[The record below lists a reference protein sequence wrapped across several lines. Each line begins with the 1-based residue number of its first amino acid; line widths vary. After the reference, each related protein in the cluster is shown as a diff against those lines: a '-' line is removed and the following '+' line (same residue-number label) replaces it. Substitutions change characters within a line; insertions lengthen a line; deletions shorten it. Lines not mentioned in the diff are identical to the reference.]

1 MSVRAK
7 HRTRTAPGRRAAGF
21 TLLEIMVAMVVLS
34 LIVTTAFGA
43 LRVSEPSI
51 MRQGK
56 RRIVVELDKPTR
68 SGETETLRSVAGVLQ
83 RQFNQT
89 LPLVWTEDKEKTIAF
104 RGNSEQIRFI
114 APAPLHHGSTGLFE
128 FDLVAETDDSGGRL
142 VLYFQL
148 HDPDSNGFM
157 PDLADRQR
165 VLLVD
170 DLRSAEFRYYGAPV
184 ADDPPRWHRFWSSEA
199 EAFPQLVQARFESG
213 SGPWPD
219 LVFALPTELAQ

>member
-1 MSVRAK
+1 MSTRAL
-7 HRTRTAPGRRAAGF
+7 HRTGAAPGQAAAGF

-43 LRVSEPSI
+43 LRL
-51 MRQGK
+51 G
-56 RRIVVELDKPTR
+56 DR
-68 SGETETLRSVAGVLQ
+68 SWEAGLARSSDTETLRSVAGVLQ

-89 LPLVWTEDKEKTIAF
+89 LPLVWTEGKEKTIAF
-104 RGNSEQIRFI
+104 RGNTEQIRFI

-128 FDLVAETDDSGGRL
+128 FNLVAETDDSGGRL

-157 PDLADRQR
+157 PDLDDRQR

-170 DLRSAEFRYYGAPV
+170 DLKSAEFRYYGAPV
-184 ADDPPRWHRFWSSEA
+184 ADDPPRWHSFWRSEA

-219 LVFALPTELAQ
+219 LVLALPTELAQ